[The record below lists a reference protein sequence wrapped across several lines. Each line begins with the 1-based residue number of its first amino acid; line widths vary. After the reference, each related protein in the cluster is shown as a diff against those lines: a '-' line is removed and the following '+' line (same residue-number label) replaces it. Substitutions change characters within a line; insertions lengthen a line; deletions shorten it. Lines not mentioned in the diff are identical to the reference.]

1 MQGPG
6 SGERRR
12 SSVQLASRRPS
23 AIRQMGLMEAKLAS
37 DRLRQFG
44 AMVMVG
50 RALSTMR
57 HLRRKRL
64 VKQIETL

>member
-1 MQGPG
+1 M
-6 SGERRR
+6 
-12 SSVQLASRRPS
+12 ASRRPS